1 MKSIIEENKKII
13 QSIIIRW
20 TGKYNEDLEQEVYIK
35 TWKNI
40 KNYKEQNKFTQWIS
54 TITKNICKDY
64 LKSKTFRNAS
74 SEILGDEAL
83 QNVKDKE
90 PEICEY
96 DSKLRQKI
104 ILRAVNSLPKKMKEV
119 VILYEFEEKSYD
131 EISKKLNIPKGTVK
145 SRLNN
150 ARNIL
155 KTVLK
160 DLL

>member
-1 MKSIIEENKKII
+1 M
-13 QSIIIRW
+13 RF

-40 KNYKEQNKFTQWIS
+40 KNYKEQQKFTQWIS
-54 TITKNICKDY
+54 TIARNTCKDY
-64 LKSKTFRNAS
+64 LKSKSFKKSN
-74 SEILGDEAL
+74 SEVLGDEAL
-83 QNVKDKE
+83 QNIKCKE

-96 DSKLRQKI
+96 DSKMRQKI
-104 ILRAVNSLPKKMKEV
+104 ILKAVKSLPKKMKEV
-119 VILYEFEEKSYD
+119 VILYEFEEKSYE

>member
-1 MKSIIEENKKII
+1 LKNIIEENKNLI

-40 KNYKEQNKFTQWIS
+40 KNYKEQNKWTQWIS

-64 LKSKTFRNAS
+64 LKSKTFKKTS

-90 PEICEY
+90 AEICQY

-104 ILRAVNSLPKKMKEV
+104 ILRAINSLPKKMKEV

-155 KTVLK
+155 KTVLQ

>member
-64 LKSKTFRNAS
+64 LKSKTFRNTS
-74 SEILGDEAL
+74 SEILGDDAL